1 MGNRAQ
7 RKRERNRAEFV
18 SIFFRPLRGLP
29 NTVPSF
35 LPDRR
40 FGADHLPR
48 GAQWS
53 EWKIFAPAAD
63 SNLSVQL
70 QFRAGIERSND
81 EWTSNFYGEKCV

>member
-7 RKRERNRAEFV
+7 RKRERNRPEFV

-48 GAQWS
+48 GAQW
-53 EWKIFAPAAD
+53 KIFAPAAD
-63 SNLSVQL
+63 SNLSV